1 MADDFSR
8 NGGEDGSASGPP
20 DQIAIDPNAI
30 GSLIKWAL
38 AVVGLIALFGV
49 FSFGRGLYTDLLWYD
64 SLGFRGVF
72 VKITLTRIILFAV
85 GSAVAAL
92 VLGASIRI
100 AYAKS
105 AGVARLPIPP
115 EAAAS
120 LTRVVAVAAV
130 AATVILSV
138 IFGSVLSGN
147 WELFL
152 RFTNA
157 ARFDTADPV
166 FGMDLGFFI
175 FNLPVYSFAQGWFMG
190 LAITALVASLAVIFV
205 NYGLRGEKFELD
217 GARLIQISIIAG
229 FIMLALAVGHWLD
242 RWSLVFSEDGVVFG
256 ATYADLN
263 ARSPAL
269 LILTIIAAAAAILM
283 FANAYIR
290 QTRVIIGSVALWIV
304 LSVILGTAWP
314 ALTQQFIVTPRE
326 QDRESPFIARN
337 IEFTREAFGLNKI
350 DEQFYPAQQT
360 EVDAQLIQD
369 NLQTINNIRLWD
381 YRPLSNVYRQIQV
394 IRPYYDFKDADVDRY
409 TIDGEYRQVLLS
421 AREVAQERLDPQSQ
435 TWVNQK
441 LVYTHGIGIAMSPV
455 TEFTPEGRPEFFA
468 KDIPVDGAIPIGS
481 QDEGTPPDLI
491 VENPRIYYG
500 ENTVDYVVA
509 NSNTE
514 ELDYQTEQGDLI
526 RTRYAGEGGVRMSSI
541 LRRLAYAWQFGDVNL
556 LISGE
561 ITSQSLLQY
570 RRTIQD
576 RVKTVAPFLTLDKD
590 PYIVAADGQLFW
602 IQDAYTTTDHYPY
615 SDPFI
620 DPIEGTS
627 INYMR
632 NSVKVAVDAY
642 NGGIT
647 YYVWDETDPVIRTYR
662 RIFPD
667 LFRTADEMPEGLRA
681 HTRYPQDFF
690 SVQAEKYI
698 LYHMQDPNNFYS
710 KEDLWALPN
719 EKFGQGDD
727 LQAVEPYYVI
737 MRLPGEEEEEFV
749 QLLPYTPN
757 QRPNMIGWLAA
768 RSDGEN
774 YGKLVAFSF
783 PKTLQVD
790 GPEQVEARIDNDQEI
805 SAWFTLRCSEGSICI
820 RGNLLVIPVGN
831 SLLYAEPVYIQAQGV
846 QFPELKR
853 VILATANRVVMED
866 SLGLALAQLTG
877 ERSLAGV
884 GAPSSPRTATG
895 TAGGASATGAPT
907 FAPEGD
913 LQTQITIVS
922 ESIES
927 MKADLEALE
936 AALER
941 LKQLT
946 GGQ

>member
-1 MADDFSR
+1 MAEDFSR
-8 NGGEDGSASGPP
+8 NGGEDGSPPYPP
-20 DQIAIDPNAI
+20 DQIAIDPGAI
-30 GSLIKWAL
+30 GSLLKWAL
-38 AVVGLIALFGV
+38 GVVGLIVLFGV

-64 SLGFRGVF
+64 SLGFRAVF
-72 VKITLTRIILFAV
+72 VKITLTRVILFAV

-105 AGVARLPIPP
+105 AGLARLPIPP

-120 LTRVVAVAAV
+120 LTRVVAVAAA
-130 AATVILSV
+130 AATVVLSV

-157 ARFDTADPV
+157 ARFDSVDPV

-175 FNLPVYSFAQGWFMG
+175 FSLPMYSFAQGWALG
-190 LAITALVASLAVIFV
+190 LGVATLIATVAVIFV
-205 NYGLRGEKFELD
+205 NYGLRGEKFELS
-217 GARLIQISIIAG
+217 GARLVHLSIIGG
-229 FIMLALAVGHWLD
+229 FIMLAIAVGHWLD
-242 RWSLVFSEDGVVFG
+242 RWGLVFSEDGVVFG
-256 ATYADLN
+256 ATYTDLN
-263 ARSPAL
+263 ARMPAL
-269 LILTIIAAAAAILM
+269 LILTLIAAAAAALM
-283 FANAYIR
+283 FANAYMR
-290 QTRVIIGSVALWIV
+290 QTRVVVGSVALWIV
-304 LSVILGTAWP
+304 LSVVLGTVWP
-314 ALTQQFIVTPRE
+314 ALTQQFLVTPRE
-326 QDRESPFIARN
+326 QDREAPYIARN
-337 IEFTREAFGLNKI
+337 IKFTRDAFGLNQI
-350 DEQFYPAQQT
+350 EEQFYPVEQA
-360 EVDAQLIQD
+360 EVDGDLIND

-421 AREVAQERLDPQSQ
+421 AREVAQEKLDPQSQ

-468 KDIPVDGAIPIGS
+468 KDIPVDGAIPIGA
-481 QDEGTPPDLI
+481 QDEGTTPDLI

-500 ENTVDYVVA
+500 ENTVDYVVT

-526 RTRYAGEGGVRMSSI
+526 RARYAGDGGVRMSSI

-561 ITSQSLLQY
+561 IRPESLLQY
-570 RRTIQD
+570 RRTIQE
-576 RVKTVAPFLTLDKD
+576 RVETVAPFLTLDRD
-590 PYIVAADGQLFW
+590 PYIVAADGRLFW

-615 SDPFI
+615 SDPFT
-620 DPIEGTS
+620 DPMGGGT

-642 NGGIT
+642 NGGVS

-667 LFRTADEMPEGLRA
+667 LFKRADEMPEGLRA

-737 MRLPGEEEEEFV
+737 MRLPGEENEEFV

-774 YGKLVAFSF
+774 YGKLVAFNF

-831 SLLYAEPVYIQAQGV
+831 SLIYAEPVYIQAQGV

-877 ERSLAGV
+877 DRSLSGV
-884 GAPSSPRTATG
+884 GAPEPARGETGTG
-895 TAGGASATGAPT
+895 TAGDRAGT
-907 FAPEGD
+907 FAPRGD
-913 LQTQITIVS
+913 LETQIIILS
-922 ESIES
+922 ESVES
-927 MKADLEALE
+927 MRADMEAVE

-941 LKQLT
+941 LKELT
-946 GGQ
+946 GGE

>member
-1 MADDFSR
+1 MAEDFSR
-8 NGGEDGSASGPP
+8 NGGEDGSPPYPP
-20 DQIAIDPNAI
+20 DQIAIDPGAI
-30 GSLIKWAL
+30 GSLLKWAL
-38 AVVGLIALFGV
+38 AVVGLIVLFGV

-72 VKITLTRIILFAV
+72 VTITVTRVILFAV
-85 GSAVAAL
+85 GSALAAL
-92 VLGASIRI
+92 ALGASVRI

-105 AGVARLPIPP
+105 AGAVRLPIPP
-115 EAAAS
+115 EAADS
-120 LTRVVAVAAV
+120 LTRAVAVAAA
-130 AATVILSV
+130 AATVILGV
-138 IFGSVLSGN
+138 IFGSTLSGN
-147 WELFL
+147 WETFL

-157 ARFDTADPV
+157 ESFGTTDPV
-166 FGMDLGFFI
+166 FGLDLGFFI
-175 FNLPVYSFAQGWFMG
+175 FSLPIYTFMQGWAVG
-190 LAITALVASLAVIFV
+190 LGITTLVATLAIMFV
-205 NYGLRGEKFELD
+205 NYALRGEKFEFG
-217 GARLIQISIIAG
+217 GAQLVHLSIIGG
-229 FIMLALAVGHWLD
+229 FIMLAIAFGHWLD
-242 RWSLVFSEDGVVFG
+242 RWSLVFSEDGAVFG
-256 ATYADLN
+256 ATYADMN
-263 ARSPAL
+263 ARMPAL
-269 LILTIIAAAAAILM
+269 LILTIVAAAAAILM

-290 QTRVIIGSVALWIV
+290 QTRVIVGAVALWIV
-304 LSVILGTAWP
+304 LSVLMGTAWP
-314 ALTQQFIVTPRE
+314 ALVQQFVVTPSE
-326 QDRESPFIARN
+326 LDREAPYIARN
-337 IEFTREAFGLNKI
+337 IAFTREAFGLNRI
-350 DEQFYPAQQT
+350 DEQFYPAEQT
-360 EVDAQLIQD
+360 EVDADLIND

-421 AREVAQERLDPQSQ
+421 AREVAPERLDPQSQ

-481 QDEGTPPDLI
+481 QDEDVPPDLV

-526 RTRYAGEGGVRMSSI
+526 RTRYGGDGGVRMSSV

-561 ITSQSLLQY
+561 IKPDSLLQY

-576 RVKTVAPFLTLDKD
+576 RVKTVTPFLTLDKD
-590 PYIVAADGQLFW
+590 PYIVAAEGQLIW

-615 SDPFI
+615 SDRYV
-620 DPIEGTS
+620 DPLEGTS

-632 NSVKVAVDAY
+632 NSVKVAVNAY
-642 NGGIT
+642 DGALT
-647 YYVWDETDPVIRTYR
+647 YYVWDEADPVIQTYR

-667 LFRTADEMPEGLRA
+667 LFRRADEMPESLRD

-698 LYHMQDPNNFYS
+698 LYHMQDPSNFYS

-737 MRLPGEEEEEFV
+737 MRLPGEENEEFV

-831 SLLYAEPVYIQAQGV
+831 SLIYAEPVYIQAQGV

-877 ERSLAGV
+877 ERSLSQV
-884 GAPSSPRTATG
+884 GAPASPRTE
-895 TAGGASATGAPT
+895 TGAGT
-907 FAPEGD
+907 TTSASGITTAPEGD

-927 MKADLEALE
+927 MKADLASLE

-946 GGQ
+946 GGE